1 MKLFKKIAAV
11 IVFLSLITAFVL
23 FRMGYFES
31 YSQDRNGQYIV
42 TNEILE
48 SDRYIEGEKRLIIDH
63 ELMLVVDTIASTAF
77 RTVKK
82 KFILE
87 DFSSRI
93 IPSSKSIVLG
103 TELPNFATK
112 NKKILQQLR
121 NHNIVRVNF
130 TSNRGLKSS
139 KSDASLLEALELLEN
154 NELKVGSRMERF
166 MFEEKSI
173 NLHWTVTNKI
183 VTIEFTNNGPQLL
196 ANRSDVDDF
205 LKWYETFEKRE
216 EMTSVISSSKSVVT
230 NDEATKRWIETNR
243 KNRSLFSN
251 KLREYLNI
259 KF

>member
-11 IVFLSLITAFVL
+11 IVFLSLITSFVL

-48 SDRYIEGEKRLIIDH
+48 SDRYIKGEKRLIIDH

-93 IPSSKSIVLG
+93 IPGSKSIILG

-130 TSNRGLKSS
+130 TSNRGLK
-139 KSDASLLEALELLEN
+139 
-154 NELKVGSRMERF
+154 
-166 MFEEKSI
+166 
-173 NLHWTVTNKI
+173 
-183 VTIEFTNNGPQLL
+183 
-196 ANRSDVDDF
+196 
-205 LKWYETFEKRE
+205 
-216 EMTSVISSSKSVVT
+216 
-230 NDEATKRWIETNR
+230 
-243 KNRSLFSN
+243 
-251 KLREYLNI
+251 
-259 KF
+259 